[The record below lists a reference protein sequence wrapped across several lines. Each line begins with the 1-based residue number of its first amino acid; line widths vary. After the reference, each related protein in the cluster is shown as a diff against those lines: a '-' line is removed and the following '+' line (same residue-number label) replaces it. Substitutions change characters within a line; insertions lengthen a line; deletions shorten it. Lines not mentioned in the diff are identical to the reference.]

1 MALNHLGESAIFSK
15 KRPFMSASARPRRGE
30 ISQSIH
36 ARGVGRCR
44 AHAIEGDGM
53 RLILLSVLIVA
64 LSPAII
70 LLDVSAVD
78 AETKYHDSVPDMR
91 QPTSSLEFNISTGGS
106 DRDPAFALPVAPSDD
121 PHHQGEQ
128 AAEPA
133 QTLPPTNANLNVPP
147 HTAHSVSDLCNTLY
161 TSAEDNNLPVPFF
174 ANLIWQESELQLDS
188 VSSAG
193 ALGIAQFM
201 PEVAAE
207 VGLLDPFDPDQA
219 LPASARFLRA
229 LRQQFGNLGFVA
241 AAYNA
246 GAHRVA
252 DWLDHDR
259 ALPQETK
266 TYVLRVTGRSAEAWR
281 KSPLPDSQLTFVRPL
296 PCRRLPAFAD
306 LEQAQEARGQEA
318 FEPAK
323 PQLENIPPALARM
336 VTVAKKI
343 AQRVI
348 KAIASKIAVET
359 EKKTVASKIARKPE
373 NKTIASKIALR
384 TEKVGQKTLKVAQV
398 TESAAQ
404 KTEKKLSVARHVAD
418 EPRVAHSARNFR
430 PGKHEPVR
438 PAHAPH
444 EKRKVA

>member
-1 MALNHLGESAIFSK
+1 
-15 KRPFMSASARPRRGE
+15 
-30 ISQSIH
+30 
-36 ARGVGRCR
+36 
-44 AHAIEGDGM
+44 M
-53 RLILLSVLIVA
+53 RLILLCVLIVA
-64 LSPAII
+64 LAPAII
-70 LLDVSAVD
+70 LLGVSAVD

-106 DRDPAFALPVAPSDD
+106 DQDPAFALPVAPSDD

-133 QTLPPTNANLNVPP
+133 QTPPPTDANLNVPP
-147 HTAHSVSDLCNTLY
+147 YTARSVGDLCSTIY

-174 ANLIWQESELQLDS
+174 ANLIWQESELELDS

-246 GAHRVA
+246 GAHRVV

-306 LEQAQEARGQEA
+306 LEHAQMEQARAA
-318 FEPAK
+318 AAIEPAK
-323 PQLENIPPALARM
+323 PQLETIPPKLARM

-343 AQRVI
+343 AQRII
-348 KAIASKIAVET
+348 KTIASKIAVET
-359 EKKTVASKIARKPE
+359 EKKTTSSKIAL
-373 NKTIASKIALR
+373 KTEKRMIASKIALR

-418 EPRVAHSARNFR
+418 EPKVAHSARNFR